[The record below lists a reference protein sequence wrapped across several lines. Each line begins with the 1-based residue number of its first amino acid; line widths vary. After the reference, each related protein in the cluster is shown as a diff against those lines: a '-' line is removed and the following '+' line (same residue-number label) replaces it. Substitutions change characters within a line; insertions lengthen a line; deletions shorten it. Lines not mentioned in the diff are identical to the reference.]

1 MNCLH
6 SGTELRALNAD
17 KWVPSLFKLLGVLF
31 GVVLIVLAAASH
43 ITNMTLTDLLHYVE
57 KVFSYSFVLLFV
69 PLAVCAAYAIVVINK
84 ASIGREQKT
93 FWFEVGQQAANG
105 MSTMALTFTLL
116 GISVGIGTLS
126 QQSLTP
132 DTVNDVIAMLTQ
144 QFSMAF
150 MTTVVGLPA
159 ATLSRALLA
168 ISMVRPQRNIP
179 QHASLMHHSQE

>member
-1 MNCLH
+1 MNSLTNT
-6 SGTELRALNAD
+6 SELCKVTVD
-17 KWVPSLFKLLGVLF
+17 KWIPYLFKLFGMIL
-31 GVVLIVLAAASH
+31 GVVLIVLAATSYF
-43 ITNMTLTDLLHYVE
+43 TNMSLADLLSYVE

-69 PLAVCAAYAIVVINK
+69 PLAIVAAYAIALINRK
-84 ASIGREQKT
+84 SINAEQKV

-105 MSTMALTFTLL
+105 MSTLALTFTLL

-126 QQSLTP
+126 KQSLTP
-132 DTVNDVIAMLTQ
+132 DTVNDVIAVLTQ

-168 ISMVRPQRNIP
+168 ICMVKPPRKIS
-179 QHASLMHHSQE
+179 QHASF